1 MKIRRTF
8 VSAVAVGVVSV
19 ATAGTALATTD
30 VEATRLAG
38 TDRYRTS
45 EAIAGSTFEGQN
57 VTVAVV
63 ASGESYPDALAAS
76 YLAGT
81 LGGPVVLTAKD
92 SLSQAASDTLADLDV
107 SGVIVVGGTA
117 AVSETVVEQMAN
129 TGIEV
134 DRVAG
139 TDRYATAR
147 AIADAVPE
155 DQIGSLDGDIGRT
168 ALLASG
174 QGFADA
180 LSGGPLAYASA
191 FPMLLTP
198 RDTLSPQV
206 TASINELGIEQ
217 VVILGGT
224 SAVSPA
230 VQAQL
235 VTLGVDVRRIAGG
248 DRTATAV
255 AIADTAVEELNF
267 STTHAN
273 LARGDDFADALSGSA
288 DAGQELAP
296 ILLTQTPNQLGTA
309 TGNYLADKADTLST
323 IHVYGGT
330 SAVTDATVNAAE
342 VAAGRNP

>member
-1 MKIRRTF
+1 MKTRRTLI
-8 VSAVAVGVVSV
+8 SAVAVGAVSV
-19 ATAGTALATTD
+19 ATAGSALATTD

-38 TDRYRTS
+38 ADRYRTS
-45 EAIAGSTFEGQN
+45 QTIAATTFEGEN

-76 YLAGT
+76 YLAGA
-81 LGGPVVLTAKD
+81 LDGPVVLTTKD
-92 SLSQAASDTLADLDV
+92 TLSPAASDTLTDLGV
-107 SGVIVVGGTA
+107 AGVIVVGGTA
-117 AVSETVVEQMAN
+117 AVSDAVGQQIAGM
-129 TGIEV
+129 GIEV
-134 DRVAG
+134 DRVGG

-147 AIADAVPE
+147 AIADAVPA
-155 DQIGSLDGDIGRT
+155 DQIGSLDAAIGRT
-168 ALLASG
+168 ALVASG

-198 RDTLSPQV
+198 RDALSPQAA
-206 TASINELGIEQ
+206 ASINELGIEQ

-224 SAVSPA
+224 AAVSPA
-230 VQAQL
+230 VQAEL
-235 VTLGVDVRRIAGG
+235 VALGVDVRRLAGA

-255 AIADTAVEELNF
+255 DIADTAVEELNF

-273 LARGDDFADALSGSA
+273 LARGDDFADALSGSS

-296 ILLTQTPNQLGTA
+296 ILLTQNPDSLGTA
-309 TGNYLADKADTLST
+309 TANYLADKAATLSS
-323 IHVYGGT
+323 IHVYGGPA
-330 SAVTDATVNAAE
+330 AVTDSTVNAAE

>member
-1 MKIRRTF
+1 VKTYRTLI
-8 VSAVAVGVVSV
+8 SAVAVGIVSV
-19 ATAGTALATTD
+19 ATAGAAVATTD

-38 TDRYRTS
+38 ADRYRTS
-45 EAIAGSTFEGQN
+45 QLIADTTFGDQN

-63 ASGESYPDALAAS
+63 ASGESYPDALAAN
-76 YLAGT
+76 YLAGA
-81 LGGPVVLTAKD
+81 LDGPVVLTTKD
-92 SLSQAASDTLADLDV
+92 TLSPAASDTLTDLDV
-107 SGVIVVGGTA
+107 AGVIVVGGTA
-117 AVSETVVEQMAN
+117 AVSEAVVVSMAN
-129 TGIEV
+129 MGIEV

-139 TDRYATAR
+139 NDRYATAR
-147 AIADAVPE
+147 AIADAVPA
-155 DQIGSLDGDIGRT
+155 DQIGSLDANIGRT

-206 TASINELGIEQ
+206 TASIDELGIEQ

-224 SAVSPA
+224 AAVSPT
-230 VQAQL
+230 VQAEL
-235 VTLGVDVRRIAGG
+235 VALGVDVRRLAGA

-255 AIADTAVEELNF
+255 DIADTAIEELNF
-267 STTHAN
+267 SVTHAN

-296 ILLTQTPNQLGTA
+296 ILLTQTPDSLGTA
-309 TGNYLADKADTLST
+309 TGNYFADKAETLST
-323 IHVYGGT
+323 IHVYGGP
-330 SAVTDATVNAAE
+330 SAVSDSTVNAAE